1 MNKNFQCYF
10 FSEQQTVIITY
21 GSDNSTHKNQESQIR
36 SYEKMG
42 ELIDYLVIKI
52 VNKYYD
58 PSTKLTDI
66 HNYLLVIIVDITENN
81 VSHGE

>member
-1 MNKNFQCYF
+1 
-10 FSEQQTVIITY
+10 
-21 GSDNSTHKNQESQIR
+21 
-36 SYEKMG
+36 MG

-52 VNKYYD
+52 VNKYYA

>member
-1 MNKNFQCYF
+1 
-10 FSEQQTVIITY
+10 
-21 GSDNSTHKNQESQIR
+21 
-36 SYEKMG
+36 MG

-52 VNKYYD
+52 VSKYYD

-66 HNYLLVIIVDITENN
+66 HNDLLVIIVDITENN